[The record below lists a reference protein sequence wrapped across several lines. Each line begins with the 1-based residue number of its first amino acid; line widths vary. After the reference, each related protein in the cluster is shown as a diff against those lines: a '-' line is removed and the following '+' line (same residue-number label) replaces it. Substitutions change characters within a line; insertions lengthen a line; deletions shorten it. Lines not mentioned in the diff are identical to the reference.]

1 MSDRLLLEAIDFA
14 ALKHR
19 HQRRKDA
26 DQMPYINHP
35 IAVAKLLAVEGGI
48 DDPEVLIAAVLH
60 DVLEDTDTEPEEIE
74 ALFGPKV
81 CELVLEVTDD
91 KKLPKQRRKHLQI
104 QHAATSSEQAKLVK
118 LADKICNLRDMTENP
133 PTGWDIDRK
142 REYFDWAKSVVD
154 QLAGVHPGL
163 EQIFSEYY
171 KNRP

>member
-1 MSDRLLLEAIDFA
+1 MSNRLLLEAIDFA

-26 DQMPYINHP
+26 EQMPYINHP
-35 IAVAKLLAVEGGI
+35 IAVARLLAVEGGV
-48 DDPEVLIAAVLH
+48 DDPEVLITAVLH

-81 CELVLEVTDD
+81 RELVLEVTDD

-104 QHAATSSEQAKLVK
+104 QHAATSSDQAKLVK

-133 PTGWDIDRK
+133 PAGWDIDRK

-163 EQIFSEYY
+163 EQIFSGYY